1 MSKSAFEILL
11 ELEKTIIEDCKIK
24 LESSEAV
31 QEIATKM
38 CAEEI
43 EKTDAFFSTDSKI
56 SSTFF
61 YLGSEYGDKKFNLID
76 MARTEVKETLANGE
90 SHDLKHI
97 QTIIDDF
104 KSCVLIFEEGLEKI
118 KKRDYE

>member
-24 LESSEAV
+24 LESSEVV

-38 CAEEI
+38 CVEEI
-43 EKTDAFFSTDSKI
+43 KKADAFFSTDSKI

-61 YLGSEYGDKKFNLID
+61 YLGFEYGEKKFNLID
-76 MARTEVKETLANGE
+76 MAHTEVKETLANGE
-90 SHDLKHI
+90 SHDLKRI
-97 QTIIDDF
+97 QTLIDDF
-104 KSCVLIFEEGLEKI
+104 KSCVLIFEDGLEKI